1 MFVGWWSVGGG
12 GLCLCGLLAR
22 THCSSLFEGMGVGA
36 EEVGET
42 EEDEYGMRKGSA
54 PVGEAWL
61 LEDSTRK
68 STPASLRKVYT

>member
-1 MFVGWWSVGGG
+1 
-12 GLCLCGLLAR
+12 
-22 THCSSLFEGMGVGA
+22 MGVGA